1 MRTTVAKPT
10 KTRTAI
16 LAEELFSTFF
26 VPVVELEVGVGAA
39 LGEVITAG
47 ALKRKVYEP
56 ESGASVALS
65 RV

>member
-1 MRTTVAKPT
+1 M
-10 KTRTAI
+10 
-16 LAEELFSTFF
+16 LAEELFPTFL
-26 VPVVELEVGVGAA
+26 VPVAELEVGVGAA

-65 RV
+65 KV